1 MLDTG
6 HDTVT
11 GAYRSGLQHRVQL
24 VCQLHSHAVSEGE
37 AQVDGLAQPGL
48 GQMFM
53 TELQDF
59 GFRELLHRAFEVGPR
74 KRELLL
80 TVRVDHKEEAQ
91 DFGVRLGLPLGSRL
105 GFVGQV
111 VRRHRRRRAST
122 RLGALSSS
130 SAFAH

>member
-11 GAYRSGLQHRVQL
+11 GAYRSGRQHRVQL
-24 VCQLHSHAVSEGE
+24 VCQVQSHTVAVE

-105 GFVGQV
+105 GFFGQV